1 MVRWLRWAGVLPA
14 AILASV
20 AIEYIPEIAFMMV
33 ALVLHEAGDLIYV
46 AQLLSLPF
54 YVAREAGFVIAGAK
68 VAPQGRVATAI
79 VLATMRLPLSLAT
92 HVLLQTHRGTTN
104 YLHLVL
110 ESTGALLGVTYIA
123 LSERAR
129 ARLHPGS
136 VYCHDDQAALN
147 NPSIED

>member
-1 MVRWLRWAGVLPA
+1 MMQWLRWAGVLPA
-14 AILASV
+14 AILARV

-33 ALVLHEAGDLIYV
+33 AIPLHEAPDLTYV
-46 AQLLSLPF
+46 ALLLHLPF
-54 YVAREAGFVIAGAK
+54 YVAKEAGFVIAGAK

-79 VLATMRLPLSLAT
+79 VLATMRLPLSLGT

-104 YLHLVL
+104 YLHLAL
-110 ESTGALLGVTYIA
+110 ESTGTLLGVVYIA

-129 ARLHPGS
+129 GRLHPGS
-136 VYCHDDQAALN
+136 VYCHDDQTALN